1 MAHRR
6 TDNLRVRRVYEDPA
20 PDDGRRVLVDRLWPR
35 GLSKEHA
42 HVDEWTK
49 ELTPSHELRHWYHE
63 APAMRH
69 TEFVVKFEAEL
80 DNPAAHDAMQR
91 LRSALRE
98 GPVTLLTAVKDVPG
112 SHVEVLLGHLRT
124 PE

>member
-35 GLSKEHA
+35 GLSN
-42 HVDEWTK
+42 
-49 ELTPSHELRHWYHE
+49 ELRHWYHE